1 MTDPEQL
8 ILGWLDGALSEPER
22 SELTDWLKA
31 DAEHL
36 RRFTDAVLFEQQIR
50 SVVSARE
57 QQAAFGGVESPLG
70 AGRNAPNL
78 VQQSSNQAT
87 GFGIA
92 GVLWGAT
99 IVCTAVVALFAF
111 RWLGEDEKPLPN
123 VPDSKVAS
131 PANRLPNSNE
141 GSFCRLVRTASV
153 QWGEGKAFQSGARLG
168 AGRVKLV
175 AGTAEF
181 RLDNGVRAICT
192 GPAEL
197 EFLDLMHAWLHH
209 GEVVFR
215 VPHAAIGFQL
225 ETSDAVIVDL
235 GTEFGVRVDEPTS
248 GDRDEIADKKNLVR
262 NTFGTELQV
271 YEGEVIADAKTGSL
285 EVADSKRRVQ
295 GGQAMRIGNGYD
307 GFVQELPFHP
317 ERFVHE
323 MPDPK
328 DHPEAAG
335 SKFPKTSPYNKAEHE
350 AIRIVPAPKGIAID
364 GSLSDWDLRGRF
376 SSACPPPWREFY
388 NVQGALMYDDRFLY
402 IGAKVADP
410 YPMRSAVSPTPDR
423 ELYGGGGSVVLKI
436 STDRKMGWPA
446 VAKRRSF
453 SPKQPA
459 YLPEDLNERLATL
472 VMWYY
477 AAESQPCLDVRYGID
492 HHGRRLNPSG
502 YRGAWKMNSNGLGYT
517 MEYAIPWSLLN
528 AAEDPPRAGDTLACT
543 WLVHWSDATGRNWR
557 GQLIEIVNPKETGWN
572 FQNAGTWGRALFEA
586 AESAK

>member
-1 MTDPEQL
+1 MTDSEYL
-8 ILGWLDGALSEPER
+8 ILGWLEGALTEAEQA
-22 SELTDWLKA
+22 ELTDWLKA
-31 DAEHL
+31 DVEHT
-36 RRFTDAVLFEQQIR
+36 RRFADAVMFEQQIR

-57 QQAAFGGVESPLG
+57 QQAAFGGVESSLG
-70 AGRNAPNL
+70 SGRSAPNL
-78 VQQSSNQAT
+78 IPRSENQT
-87 GFGIA
+87 PGFRIA

-99 IVCTAVVALFAF
+99 IACTIVAALLAY
-111 RWLGEDEKPLPN
+111 RRLGDPGQPLPN
-123 VPDSKVAS
+123 APDPKPVAAGANGLPDSDD
-131 PANRLPNSNE
+131 

-153 QWGEGKAFQSGARLG
+153 QWEGKSLQSGARLG

-197 EFLDLMHAWLHH
+197 EFSDLMHAWLHH

-215 VPHAAIGFQL
+215 VPPAGIGFQL

-235 GTEFGVRVDEPTS
+235 GTEFGVRVDQPTV
-248 GDRDEIADKKNLVR
+248 GERGEIAHKEKAVR
-262 NTFGTELQV
+262 KTFGTELQV

-295 GGQAMRIGNGYD
+295 SGQAMRIGNGYE

-328 DHPEAAG
+328 DHPDAAG

-350 AIRIVPAPKGIAID
+350 AIRIVPAPKGISID
-364 GSLSDWDLRGRF
+364 GSLADWDLRGRF

-388 NVQGALMYDDRFLY
+388 NVQGALMYDENFLY
-402 IGAKVADP
+402 IGAEVADP
-410 YPMRSAVSPTPDR
+410 YPMRSTVSPTLNR
-423 ELYGGGGSVVLKI
+423 ELYGGGGSVVLRI
-436 STDRKMGWPA
+436 SSDRKIGWP
-446 VAKRRSF
+446 VLAKRRAITPNEPQF
-453 SPKQPA
+453 
-459 YLPEDLNERLATL
+459 LPQDRNERLASL

-477 AAESQPCLDVRYGID
+477 AAESLPCLDLRYGVD
-492 HHGRRLNPSG
+492 LHGRRLNPPG
-502 YRGAWKMNSNGLGYT
+502 YRGAWTKRTDGMGYT

-528 AAEDPPRAGDTLACT
+528 AADDPPRGGDNLACT
-543 WLVHWSDATGRNWR
+543 WLVHWSDPTGRNWR
-557 GQLIEIVNPKETGWN
+557 GQLVELINPNETGWT
-572 FQNAGTWGRALFEA
+572 FENATTWGRAIYEPA
-586 AESAK
+586 R